1 MERREG
7 GRDGGG
13 GRKRKDVLG
22 NTYTNVFKK
31 HTVYILVLQ
40 LLSFCISVFGKFFKP
55 PVLTLLIDE
64 IPRLVQIFLAV
75 RQSACIVKILHLKS
89 DFPLR
94 AALCQSL

>member
-1 MERREG
+1 MKCREG

-13 GRKRKDVLG
+13 DRKRKDVLE
-22 NTYTNVFKK
+22 NTYTSVFKQ

-40 LLSFCISVFGKFFKP
+40 LLSFCISVFGNFFKP
-55 PVLTLLIDE
+55 SVLTLLIDE
-64 IPRLVQIFLAV
+64 IPRLVRIFLAV
-75 RQSACIVKILHLKS
+75 HQSACTVRILHLKS